1 MLTTDFHLT
10 QHNLSWYADTFH
22 PTSSH
27 SFYSDD
33 YTSALK
39 NGQLKFHVDS
49 IDYQAQ
55 QSDLFESHFLFSMS
69 QDLLELWLI
78 QNDRSEL
85 VTELGVALED

>member
-1 MLTTDFHLT
+1 MSLFRGRRIPSNVGNPHS
-10 QHNLSWYADTFH
+10 NLVPW
-22 PTSSH
+22 P
-27 SFYSDD
+27 SDD